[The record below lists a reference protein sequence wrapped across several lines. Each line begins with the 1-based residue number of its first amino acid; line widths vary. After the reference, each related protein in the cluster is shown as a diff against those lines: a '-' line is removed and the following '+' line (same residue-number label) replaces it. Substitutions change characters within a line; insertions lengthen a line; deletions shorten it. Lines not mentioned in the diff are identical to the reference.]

1 MPNSNKRCTV
11 YKMYVGNLY
20 ILLLS
25 LISVDA
31 PVIQGPSKVI
41 YRPNE
46 PSIELTCIRNTTVG
60 STGWHVN
67 GSDPPYLIAIIRNG
81 GLLVMLLMR
90 PMIS

>member
-1 MPNSNKRCTV
+1 
-11 YKMYVGNLY
+11 MYVGNLY

-31 PVIQGPSKVI
+31 PVILGPSKVI

-46 PSIELTCIRNTTVG
+46 PSIELTCICNTTVG
-60 STGWHVN
+60 LTGWHVN